1 MSVGVDIIVSI
12 LASILGSTSV
22 SRSLVEAF
30 RKLFE
35 ERKAKDKELASLQ
48 AERSPEEVAKIQAKE
63 ADIAT
68 ETAITVLNSTYD
80 ATSQIRDER
89 MRQARYAFNAALTLV
104 VVGVLIIFTGVA
116 MLWFGN
122 SVEPGAI
129 TVGVGAI
136 TEVVSAILFKL
147 NKEVNVRLDEVRKEL
162 SAIETARIGLGL
174 AKEIDNLE
182 KRDDAI
188 ANLAERLQPQNG

>member
-89 MRQARYAFNAALTLV
+89 MRQARYAFNAAL
-104 VVGVLIIFTGVA
+104 
-116 MLWFGN
+116 
-122 SVEPGAI
+122 
-129 TVGVGAI
+129 
-136 TEVVSAILFKL
+136 
-147 NKEVNVRLDEVRKEL
+147 
-162 SAIETARIGLGL
+162 
-174 AKEIDNLE
+174 
-182 KRDDAI
+182 
-188 ANLAERLQPQNG
+188 